1 MAEETKREQ
10 IIAALREGALNTR
23 DLSMMLSMSEREVK
37 GHLEFVRKS
46 VEGGGERF
54 VVTPASCKGCGFSFD
69 DRKKAKAPS
78 RCPKCKAQR
87 IEPPR
92 YAVQ

>member
-1 MAEETKREQ
+1 MSQTKRES
-10 IIAALREGALNTR
+10 IIAALREGSQNTR
-23 DLSMMLSMSEREVK
+23 DLSAMLGMSERDVK
-37 GHLEFVRKS
+37 GHLEHVRKS
-46 VEGGGERF
+46 VEGAGERF
-54 VVTPASCKGCGFSFD
+54 VVTPAVCKQCGFSFD

-92 YAVQ
+92 YEVR